1 MGHSDHSVQWAA
13 HPLNEANPRSDHQV
27 SAVCIHR
34 QSSVSTCRY
43 KKPRAR
49 PIMLTV
55 ITVHPLN
62 FAHV

>member
-13 HPLNEANPRSDHQV
+13 HPLNEANPRSDQV

-43 KKPRAR
+43 KKP
-49 PIMLTV
+49 V
-55 ITVHPLN
+55 IE
-62 FAHV
+62 HVQLC